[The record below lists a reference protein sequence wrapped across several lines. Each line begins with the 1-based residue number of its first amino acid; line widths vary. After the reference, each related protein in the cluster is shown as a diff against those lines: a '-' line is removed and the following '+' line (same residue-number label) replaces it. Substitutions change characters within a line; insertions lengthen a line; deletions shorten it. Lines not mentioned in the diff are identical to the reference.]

1 MDVCVYMLALPGWY
15 RWTGPSPASLLNS
28 LCRFKNKICKLSK
41 QRADAHIWNCS
52 QRLAIMMSHK
62 CSTRFKRVVIQPQ
75 TIVVFHSSFLRGN
88 KLVLSS
94 YLFQLL
100 CRSFILSSSVFT
112 TILVKKKSFIM
123 VPRTVYVVCPWRS
136 HVCLLPGHNNTNKL
150 CKQVTARKETA
161 IIFG

>member
-1 MDVCVYMLALPGWY
+1 MDVCVYMLALPAWY

-112 TILVKKKSFIM
+112 TILVQKKALLWFPGLFM
-123 VPRTVYVVCPWRS
+123 LCVLGVPTYAC
-136 HVCLLPGHNNTNKL
+136 CLDTITPINCVNK
-150 CKQVTARKETA
+150 
-161 IIFG
+161 